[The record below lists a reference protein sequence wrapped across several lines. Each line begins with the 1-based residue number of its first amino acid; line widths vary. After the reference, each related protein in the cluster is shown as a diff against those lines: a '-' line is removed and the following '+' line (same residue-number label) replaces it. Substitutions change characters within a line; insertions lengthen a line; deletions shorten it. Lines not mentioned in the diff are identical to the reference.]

1 MQGALHDILFFF
13 SNFPG
18 IDLEERMKNLQ
29 CQISLMADDIKN
41 MTALVK
47 NFVSCKA
54 CIKKL
59 YKATPETEKLSPVL
73 TPSVKAAP
81 DPAGKRLFTPPAPTV
96 TPDECS
102 KKLPDH
108 AKDTSTTPTSRKH
121 MNVSQENPNG
131 TPPNVVLI
139 GSPSRGIYVNKE
151 KLELIKTNLPKRFAL
166 KLFELVFGRDEA
178 KDGSVEGK
186 GEKLSRLDPN
196 RLAAVQEETER
207 RFAQDSTYAWPEI
220 KKAIDEKCRMVRN
233 NRCFVWGGV
242 NVNVKTD

>member
-1 MQGALHDILFFF
+1 
-13 SNFPG
+13 
-18 IDLEERMKNLQ
+18 MKNLQ
-29 CQISLMADDIKN
+29 CQMSLMADDIKN

-47 NFVSCKA
+47 NFATCKA

-59 YKATPETEKLSPVL
+59 YKAAPEPDKLCPVL
-73 TPSVKAAP
+73 TPIVRGAP
-81 DPAGKRLFTPPAPTV
+81 NPAGKRLFTSPAPTV
-96 TPDECS
+96 TPDERS

-108 AKDTSTTPTSRKH
+108 VKDDTRTTLRSLMH
-121 MNVSQENPNG
+121 MNASDENPNG
-131 TPPNVVLI
+131 TPENVVLI
-139 GSPSRGIYVNKE
+139 GSPSRGVYVKKE
-151 KLELIKTNLPKRFAL
+151 KLEVIKTNLPKRFAL
-166 KLFELVFGRDEA
+166 KLFELVFGREEA

-196 RLAAVQEETER
+196 RLAAIQEETER
-207 RFAQDSTYAWPEI
+207 RFSQDNTYSWPEV

>member
-1 MQGALHDILFFF
+1 ML
-13 SNFPG
+13 
-18 IDLEERMKNLQ
+18 
-29 CQISLMADDIKN
+29 LMADDIKN
-41 MTALVK
+41 MTALIR

-59 YKATPETEKLSPVL
+59 YKATPQPEKLSPVL
-73 TPSVKAAP
+73 TPVGKAAP
-81 DPAGKRLFTPPAPTV
+81 DPVGKRLSPAPTV
-96 TPDECS
+96 TPDEYS

-108 AKDTSTTPTSRKH
+108 AEDTSTTPTSLKH
-121 MNVSQENPNG
+121 RNVSHENPNG

-139 GSPSRGIYVNKE
+139 GSSSRGVYVKKD

-166 KLFELVFGRDEA
+166 KLFELVFRREEA

-196 RLAAVQEETER
+196 RLAAIKEETER
-207 RFAQDSTYAWPEI
+207 RFAQDNTYAWPEI

-242 NVNVKTD
+242 NVNAKTD